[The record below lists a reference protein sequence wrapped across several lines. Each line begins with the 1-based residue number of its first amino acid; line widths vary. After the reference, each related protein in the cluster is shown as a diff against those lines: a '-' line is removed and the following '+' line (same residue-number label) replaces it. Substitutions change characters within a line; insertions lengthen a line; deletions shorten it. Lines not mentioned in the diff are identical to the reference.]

1 MVYFLCL
8 ILAFG
13 MAGCAQADTKTTT
26 DSKTPAASQ
35 QDAYQASKRGGY
47 LHCRM
52 EENHRI
58 VISGKVTLVAISEIA
73 VAL

>member
-1 MVYFLCL
+1 MWHLAWL
-8 ILAFG
+8 AAHRQIQKPLQIL
-13 MAGCAQADTKTTT
+13 
-26 DSKTPAASQ
+26 KTPAASQ

-58 VISGKVTLVAISEIA
+58 MISVEAALVAISEIE

>member
-1 MVYFLCL
+1 MWHLAWL
-8 ILAFG
+8 AAHRQIQKALQIL
-13 MAGCAQADTKTTT
+13 
-26 DSKTPAASQ
+26 KTPAASKQ
-35 QDAYQASKRGGY
+35 YAYQASKRGGY

-58 VISGKVTLVAISEIA
+58 MISVEAALVDISEIE

>member
-1 MVYFLCL
+1 MRQYKE
-8 ILAFG
+8 IY
-13 MAGCAQADTKTTT
+13 
-26 DSKTPAASQ
+26 
-35 QDAYQASKRGGY
+35 AYQASKRGGY

-58 VISGKVTLVAISEIA
+58 MISGEATLVAISEIA

>member
-1 MVYFLCL
+1 MGFLFKSEFKEKNKMRQYKE
-8 ILAFG
+8 IY
-13 MAGCAQADTKTTT
+13 
-26 DSKTPAASQ
+26 
-35 QDAYQASKRGGY
+35 AYQASKRGGY

-58 VISGKVTLVAISEIA
+58 MISGEATLVAISEIA